1 MSEVGA
7 DVLLEVC
14 AALTNRQIGNAGGI
28 LRDRYPFEPPSNS
41 KRQSRPALDVPIFI
55 RDGFL
60 DRYSGERL
68 VFPGTLRLLAKL
80 LPDEFPYHPN
90 WKTSACHLAFWE
102 LSPTIDHIVPF
113 SRGGADTE
121 SNWVTTSMLR
131 NLAKAN
137 FTLDQLGWSLRPPGD
152 LREWDGLM
160 SWFLIQVEE
169 NPTILDDNLR
179 KWQRAAQAGV
189 KGRTA
194 PGSGTI
200 E

>member
-1 MSEVGA
+1 MSGVGA
-7 DVLLEVC
+7 DVLLDVC
-14 AALTNRQIGNAGGI
+14 AALTNRQVGDAGAI
-28 LRDRYPFEPPSNS
+28 LRDRYPFEPPSNA
-41 KRQSRPALDVPIFI
+41 KRQSRPALDMPIFI

-113 SRGGADTE
+113 SRGGADIE

-131 NLAKAN
+131 NSAKAN
-137 FTLDQLGWSLRPPGD
+137 FTLDELGWSLRPRGD
-152 LREWDGLM
+152 LGEWDGLM

-169 NPTILDDNLR
+169 NPSILDDNLR
-179 KWQRAAQAGV
+179 KWQRAALAGI
-189 KGRTA
+189 KARTA
-194 PGSGTI
+194 PRAI